1 MYARVERV
9 SCYLSCAF
17 LESKFNALYGRL
29 TVHFVGSD
37 RKRAFLEELELFERR
52 YLTPLHHKFQ
62 TWISCLNLKSL
73 SPLGA
78 LKCWLMISTFPI
90 LAPNII
96 APGLWDSWRFLPGIS
111 SCSPPGGGGGGVYLT
126 STRLLGT
133 TWVSDFIPGSLE
145 DTKKYIEVVD
155 GHHNTANQKGKVQI
169 KICDNN
175 GDNFIATFHNV
186 FLAPDLC
193 NSLFSII
200 NLTNSG
206 HNCLFHKSF
215 CTVYFDDKEK
225 MRLLYHIVH
234 RQNMHLGENKANV
247 QDKENS
253 T

>member
-96 APGLWDSWRFLPGIS
+96 APGLWDSWIFLPGIS
-111 SCSPPGGGGGGVYLT
+111 SCSPPGGGGWGGLLDLNPTFGNNMGIRFYPRFFRRYEKIYWSCGWT
-126 STRLLGT
+126 SQHGESKR
-133 TWVSDFIPGSLE
+133 
-145 DTKKYIEVVD
+145 
-155 GHHNTANQKGKVQI
+155 
-169 KICDNN
+169 
-175 GDNFIATFHNV
+175 
-186 FLAPDLC
+186 
-193 NSLFSII
+193 
-200 NLTNSG
+200 
-206 HNCLFHKSF
+206 KSSN
-215 CTVYFDDKEK
+215 KN
-225 MRLLYHIVH
+225 MR
-234 RQNMHLGENKANV
+234 Q
-247 QDKENS
+247 
-253 T
+253 